1 MKNKLT
7 EEWIKKAEGDFIA
20 ALSLSEKQ
28 EENLSDAIC
37 FHSQQCIEKYM
48 KAFLVSNNIE
58 PPEVHDLQRLK
69 VLCAEVDKDFESIS
83 EQLDVLDA
91 YAVNFRYPGESAEM
105 DEAQH
110 AVSTMKDVHKF
121 IREKL
126 LREEKI

>member
-1 MKNKLT
+1 MKNQLT

-20 ALSLSEKQ
+20 SLSLSEKQ

-37 FHSQQCIEKYM
+37 FHCQQCIEKYL
-48 KAFLVSNNIE
+48 KAFLVNNDIE

-83 EQLDVLDA
+83 EHLDILNA

-110 AVSTMKDVHKF
+110 AVSTMKEVHEF
-121 IREKL
+121 MREKVL
-126 LREEKI
+126 GGEKI